1 MSNGNQSLKELLA
14 RIEATFVS
22 LAHAAPE
29 ARKPLQRNIANGLN
43 ELAKFAGLKPI
54 ALGGIPLDES
64 DTDEMSISEIPT

>member
-29 ARKPLQRNIANGLN
+29 ARNPLRRNIAKGLN
-43 ELAKFAGLKPI
+43 ELAKLAGLKPVE
-54 ALGGIPLDES
+54 LGGIPLDES
-64 DTDEMSISEIPT
+64 DTEETVIGEIPT